1 MAANLVA
8 LRKQGPVEGFGYT
21 VGPVYWNGNQRE
33 PSSNKF
39 LSGIAK
45 DTP

>member
-1 MAANLVA
+1 MADNLVA
-8 LRKQGPVEGFGYT
+8 LREQGTVEGFGYT
-21 VGPVYWNGNQRE
+21 VGHVYWNGNQGK

-39 LSGIAK
+39 LSGIAN